1 MNQVFEDKREII
13 KSKLKT
19 AVRLDDLV
27 DLLNVMQQWE
37 NGHHPSWQLTY
48 KLISPRALKYYL
60 YGKKAR
66 YTSFSIPKRS
76 GGERGIKAPDPF
88 LKLIQRLLNQAL
100 QSLYTPPDFV
110 TGFVAGRN
118 VVDNASLHTH
128 KHYVYN
134 LDISDFFPSI
144 LYSRVY
150 AVLSKVKPFELNQE
164 VANIIAN
171 LSVDEGVLPQGAP
184 TSPTL
189 SNFVCM
195 RLDRKLNML
204 SNKHKLSYSR
214 YADDITFSSNNSFLN
229 KTFREELFGIINS
242 EGFEINLNKERLQRY
257 NVRDGERLIRERQEV
272 TGIVVNIK
280 TNVSRDYIRNL
291 RAALN
296 NWQKKG
302 YEKANSQ
309 YEHYYKREHGY
320 LRNKTTIPPFENYIA
335 GKLEYLGMVRG
346 KEDEIYRVLK
356 LQFDELCEIQTL
368 DYADF
373 MEILQLWE
381 QQGVKKA
388 VDRFYNRQ
396 NAINPNH

>member
-1 MNQVFEDKREII
+1 V
-13 KSKLKT
+13 
-19 AVRLDDLV
+19 
-27 DLLNVMQQWE
+27 
-37 NGHHPSWQLTY
+37 
-48 KLISPRALKYYL
+48 
-60 YGKKAR
+60 
-66 YTSFSIPKRS
+66 
-76 GGERGIKAPDPF
+76 
-88 LKLIQRLLNQAL
+88 
-100 QSLYTPPDFV
+100 
-110 TGFVAGRN
+110 
-118 VVDNASLHTH
+118 
-128 KHYVYN
+128 
-134 LDISDFFPSI
+134 
-144 LYSRVY
+144 
-150 AVLSKVKPFELNQE
+150 
-164 VANIIAN
+164 
-171 LSVDEGVLPQGAP
+171 
-184 TSPTL
+184 
-189 SNFVCM
+189 
-195 RLDRKLNML
+195 NM
-204 SNKHKLSYSR
+204 
-214 YADDITFSSNNSFLN
+214 
-229 KTFREELFGIINS
+229 
-242 EGFEINLNKERLQRY
+242 
-257 NVRDGERLIRERQEV
+257 
-272 TGIVVNIK
+272 K

-396 NAINPNH
+396 NAISPNH